1 MLVDHLL
8 KPKKTGDSRNI
19 YKNELDKACFQ
30 YDMAYGDFKDLAKRT
45 ASVKVLRDKTFNIA
59 KNLTYDGYQKSV
71 ASLVYNF
78 FDKKKP
84 KLAVLLHLQKNLLL
98 KTKLNKIKN

>member
-1 MLVDHLL
+1 MDHLL

-30 YDMAYGDFKDLAKRT
+30 YDMAYGDFKDLAKTT

-78 FDKKKP
+78 FDKKKT
-84 KLAVLLHLQKNLLL
+84 KVSGVATLAK
-98 KTKLNKIKN
+98 KSAIKNEIK